1 LRRRGRGRRGQPQRH
16 RQREGS
22 AEGRRPDRGTP
33 GPPHRHELPGL
44 GLGRRTSR
52 QRGRRRAHRHLLSR
66 LRRVDGPV
74 AAGKGTLARRL
85 AAALDLAYLDTGSI
99 YRALGAKLLAD
110 GVDPAD
116 GDKAARAAGSLTLKD
131 LERDDLRDETV
142 GQAASIVAAIPAVRA
157 ALLAFQRD
165 FAASPPDGKAG
176 AVLDGRDIGTVVC
189 PNAEVKFFVTA
200 NTRTRA
206 RRRHK
211 ELLERGEESIYAR
224 VLQDLR
230 DRDARDSRRA
240 TAPLKAAEDA
250 VLIDSSAMGA
260 DDAFEAAMTVI
271 CQQNADR

>member
-1 LRRRGRGRRGQPQRH
+1 MII
-16 RQREGS
+16 
-22 AEGRRPDRGTP
+22 A
-33 GPPHRHELPGL
+33 
-44 GLGRRTSR
+44 
-52 QRGRRRAHRHLLSR
+52 
-66 LRRVDGPV
+66 VDGPV